1 MPTALE
7 RLNETS
13 YLSLA
18 RNLVGCDDWKSVS
31 RLLQL
36 CQKKDSS
43 GAYYLDNN
51 RQCAII
57 SLGVYLVES
66 NFKFGDKIL
75 PELLNIQ
82 KRLAKCIMP
91 VDTVP
96 KRTKSLPDA
105 ECFAFCLSSLL
116 TQVAVLQ
123 PSHFDKILTT
133 ILESAQSII
142 TALEDCCQQ
151 QNERFQALTTF
162 IRQGIAKTSVS
173 IPAES
178 AMPTEQQWLT
188 IGRVCL
194 FLAPSLLGILRGIG
208 RACLSAKPASEEE
221 KAAAVGPAR
230 LPPPQPSIVSALFP
244 PLTEP
249 DHKPCGCLSEVAAA
263 SPACPSTVDL
273 KTILKFLPTYRSI
286 ISQSLSNRLM
296 QTENCCNASPKTADL
311 FQVHRQS
318 SVCPACGKQRRPAA
332 TTGTPCRSATVAPS
346 EHSCTW
352 LSSQGSEHLLGQIA
366 SVYGGRL
373 PHRAVLSNDYL
384 SGLLIGLSTTADA
397 ENSHLCMATLSSSHM
412 KTVLKMATSLFQDRL
427 TKRLDA
433 IAALY
438 WPHRVHGVGYVYR
451 SFSTCL
457 RLCYLLLFRDILYN
471 PKQEFNEKLLG
482 TMQSVIGDIYTTFQ
496 SDLINLTGDLGPNA
510 RPPTLVSLA
519 KSSAFYKEPPGKGRS
534 TGKYRTPRLT
544 TSTVAEANEGEKDKG
559 TEEKSLDRDQSQS
572 KEVIDETLLAD
583 DHVNGMAP
591 VARTDCGSGEANGEV
606 IMSAPAA
613 AADRSPAAS
622 SRKSFTQQE
631 PQTPLSPG
639 LPVSPEFLLP
649 PDKVD
654 EDTLAVKLFDFEL
667 VTASVATCLQIL
679 ARTVTEVADAESLL
693 NRLMERIAVGIEPS
707 AYPASPSPSYQTE
720 FYPAGGMPYNSQ
732 TLGRSSDP
740 QHSRSRQI
748 QVTSYA
754 GLLVVVLDCVGLLTR
769 RFPHLS
775 KATLDCLSEF
785 LLNPSPTLS
794 KLNRIVCR
802 ATMTSHRST
811 TSTGRRVLREGS
823 STTLEPS
830 ARASRSQQL
839 LDRIRGT
846 AIHSLCRVL
855 QTTGTFVESFL
866 AELSRKFF
874 YATESDRDTSLIYQ
888 NVVLTLGQMG
898 VELAAIPHTQELILQ
913 VFQQS
918 LNSVDIL
925 NEMGEMIIDQCG
937 CMLIAGCP
945 RRIMHDNSP
954 SVYHQIIALFTELS
968 IKSAK
973 SCIFSGPLPD
983 PRSLSLFSCV
993 INGFANM
1000 AAWLQGQDELI
1011 DLLSKLLEH
1020 FVQLDVEL
1028 RRDFKNGE
1036 AMHTTHY
1043 LGSLIPVLAI
1053 LLHRLPPI
1061 QCPTTRLHKLFRD
1074 FWLYCVMFDF
1084 AQPDAKQRPKEW
1096 FLSVCEIAAKS
1107 PTLLAREPLR
1117 SELNFSSAL
1126 DSKTMSQTDFQ
1137 YLRDQLCSLLAPTS
1151 KSATLDRPTAN
1162 NIKLMSVSQ
1171 CAYLMSVF
1179 RLECLRIEYSNE
1191 MEAFHKIFQYLEDY
1205 TIRTDKSEMW
1215 TCIMQVAVQVFQRYL
1230 QRISNMRMDSQREY
1244 IVDTHA
1250 QFLLVKFNH
1259 IQKGVRIVAD
1269 QFLTDLARAFP
1280 HVMWSG
1286 RVLFTMLDI
1295 TELLSQSLEIDVN
1308 QATPV
1313 YTVPDTSFKLAIMDN
1328 LQDRQQIL
1336 SDFVKRCTSVIEEG
1350 LRWAPQLVR
1359 SHLAEY
1365 TLQREHS
1372 WQGLRHHTGLAFA
1385 SELVFNYA
1393 GSYRS
1398 GAYVGPAVLDRRP
1411 NCAKRDYSNFLCTL
1425 TLRSR
1430 FLGQII
1436 SLVKEK
1442 KDPNDV
1448 AALAIETF
1456 EKACSEAS
1464 ASGATLQPNSAT
1476 FESIQSS
1483 LFRITALLVAREDC
1497 LLPPSVTCNGTAEET
1512 DETAAQCVC
1521 NPPASRMQRCQ
1532 AYVLSGLA
1540 VRRLLQQLCRAPLK
1554 LFTPPMMELA
1564 ISCWYWLLSARSSL
1578 TLQFIY
1584 ELNAAWKYTV
1594 DQGMGAFA
1602 MEAEGS
1608 ERASP
1613 LIVSDAVSMSPNE
1626 VDATPHSMWTEF
1638 LAERM
1643 YVAQCSS
1650 QDQIQLFVFL
1660 LQNSLAGEVEYLSR
1674 SSSLD
1679 LDAAAAAADQA
1690 GNSGADSTTPA
1701 SSPPPSEGLNTSS
1714 RSTRAVA
1721 PPRARLS
1728 RSIGA
1733 LGVRFRLV
1741 KMSLSLLQ
1749 SVGGGGSTAPTEA
1762 SDMASNVSG
1771 GTANQSISTAAN
1783 VAGGGGG
1790 GGGGGAGMTSSN
1802 AVSSAVFGFP
1812 PIVRMALRE
1821 KVYAA
1826 ILNYFSVEPRYP
1838 LDGGVRLRDDLQL
1851 LISVRSAIALE
1862 RQYLSPS
1869 LISEEVDAL
1878 SQVSGQGG
1886 GTGVSGAF
1894 MSNELSPLPAVSL
1907 PAGGATA
1914 PAALSTLPAAV
1925 TRSSSLRQ
1933 TSSPWGGGGPAPRI
1947 LTTSGALYSSANT
1960 NNDLAPASAVAS
1972 ATVPAASY
1980 SYPHSMSL
1988 TPMNGTQQQILL
2000 SHPNHAGTMSLISKR
2015 SSLTGKRTR
2024 DSASAETSLRTM
2036 YQRKRSIILLLLAS
2050 EIERLVTWYNPQG
2063 KAELT
2068 LPEESDIEA
2077 WLRKKIGREKSM
2089 RDWAV
2094 LAWEHCPAAAI
2105 FLQQRLRGSD
2115 RIRGEVA
2122 RLVRGA
2128 PTLVSHI
2135 PAALQLLATPSNLE
2149 ADIPELAHILSW
2161 SPVPPVIAISFFS
2174 RMYPQHP
2181 LTQQYAVRVLTG
2193 YAPETL
2199 IFYVP
2204 QLVQGI
2210 RYDKLGYMCDFILRS
2225 SHRSPILAHQ
2235 LLWNMRTNAFTDE
2248 EGNERDLE
2256 VGPQLE
2262 WMSDQVAKGF
2272 TGPALEF
2279 YRREFAFFDQITAVS
2294 GEIRPFPKGPERKK
2308 ACFEALSRIKLQRGC
2323 YLPSNPDSIVLEIDY
2338 NSGTPMQ
2345 SAAKAPYLAKFRV
2358 YKCGVAQLEK
2368 TAILAATAGMEQPK
2382 PVVAESTA
2390 GRRDSTMF
2398 ASLKGPF
2405 MKNRRQTSGAGAGSK
2420 LERGGTTERQ
2430 KDAAAVPVPDHWQ
2443 ACIFKVGD
2451 DVRQDILA
2459 LQVIQIFKN
2468 VFQQCGLDLFL
2479 YPYKV
2484 VATGPGSGVIEC
2496 VPDSKSRDQIG
2507 RQTDSGMYDYFLSCF
2522 GDESTPA
2529 FQTARRN
2536 FVTSMAA
2543 YSVACYLLQIK
2554 DRHNGNIM
2562 LDKNGHIIHIDFG
2575 FMFESSPGGNLGWE
2589 PDIKLTKEMLMI
2601 MGGTVDRPAFQWF
2614 EQLSVRAYLA
2624 LRPYRE
2630 AIVALVSLML
2640 DSGLPCFRGQ
2650 TIKLLRQRFMPTVS
2664 DREAANAFIRMVRA
2678 CVDHWRAKSYDYL
2691 QYYQNRIPC

>member
-1 MPTALE
+1 MPVALE

-13 YLSLA
+13 YLNLA

-43 GAYYLDNN
+43 GAYYLDSN

-66 NFKFGDKIL
+66 NFKFGEKIL

-82 KRLAKCIMP
+82 KRLAKCTMP
-91 VDTVP
+91 VDTIP
-96 KRTKSLPDA
+96 KRTKTLPDA

-123 PSHFDKILTT
+123 PSHCDKILTT
-133 ILESAQSII
+133 VLESAQSII

-162 IRQGIAKTSVS
+162 IRQGITKTSVT
-173 IPAES
+173 IPPES
-178 AMPTEQQWLT
+178 ALPTEQQWLT

-208 RACLSAKPASEEE
+208 RAWLSAKPTSEDE
-221 KAAAVGPAR
+221 KAAGVNSACL
-230 LPPPQPSIVSALFP
+230 LPRPPQPSIVSALFP
-244 PLTEP
+244 PLAEP
-249 DHKPCGCLSEVAAA
+249 DPKSCKCLSQAAAA
-263 SPACPSTVDL
+263 SSACPSVADL
-273 KTILKFLPTYRSI
+273 DTILKFLPTYRSI

-296 QTENCCNASPKTADL
+296 QSRNRCRVPPKTADL
-311 FQVHRQS
+311 FQPHWQS
-318 SVCPACGKQRRPAA
+318 SMCPACGKQRRPAA
-332 TTGTPCRSATVAPS
+332 SCVPNCSSALTPSDYC
-346 EHSCTW
+346 CTW

-384 SGLLIGLSTTADA
+384 SGLLIGLSTTTDA
-397 ENSHLCMATLSSSHM
+397 EYSHLCMATLLPSHM

-438 WPHRVHGVGYVYR
+438 WPHRIHGVGYVYR
-451 SFSTCL
+451 SFSTSL

-471 PKQEFNEKLLG
+471 PKQEFNDKVLG

-496 SDLINLTGDLGPNA
+496 SDLINLTADLGPNA
-510 RPPTLVSLA
+510 RPPTLVNLA
-519 KSSAFYKEPPGKGRS
+519 KASAFYKEPLGKGRS
-534 TGKYRTPRLT
+534 AGRHRTSRFT
-544 TSTVAEANEGEKDKG
+544 AASVAEANEEENEKGAGEKSPG
-559 TEEKSLDRDQSQS
+559 RERSQS
-572 KEVIDETLLAD
+572 SDLIDETILTD
-583 DHVNGMAP
+583 DHNNGIAP
-591 VARTDCGSGEANGEV
+591 AFPGQEPLPQTDCGPGEANGV
-606 IMSAPAA
+606 IRT
-613 AADRSPAAS
+613 AADRSPTAS
-622 SRKSFTQQE
+622 SKKSFALQG
-631 PQTPLSPG
+631 PATPLSPG
-639 LPVSPEFLLP
+639 FPVSTEFLLST
-649 PDKVD
+649 DKVD
-654 EDTLAVKLFDFEL
+654 EDILAVKLFDFEL

-693 NRLMERIAVGIEPS
+693 NRLMERIAAGIECTV
-707 AYPASPSPSYQTE
+707 YPASPSPSYQTE
-720 FYPAGGMPYNSQ
+720 FHPAGGMPQ

-740 QHSRSRQI
+740 QYSRSRQI
-748 QVTSYA
+748 QVTSHA

-785 LLNPSPTLS
+785 LLNPSLTLS
-794 KLNRIVCR
+794 RLNRIVCR
-802 ATMTSHRST
+802 ASMASHRST
-811 TSTGRRVLREGS
+811 TSTGRRVVRQGS
-823 STTLEPS
+823 STTLEHS
-830 ARASRSQQL
+830 SRASRSQQL

-855 QTTGTFVESFL
+855 LTTKTFVESFL

-874 YATESDRDTSLIYQ
+874 NATESDRDTSLIYQ

-898 VELAAIPHTQELILQ
+898 VELAAIPHAQELILQ

-918 LNSVDIL
+918 LSSIDIL

-937 CMLIAGCP
+937 CMLIAGCL
-945 RRIMHDNSP
+945 RGTVRDNSP

-1011 DLLSKLLEH
+1011 DLLGRLLEH

-1036 AMHTTHY
+1036 TMHTTHY
-1043 LGSLIPVLAI
+1043 LGSLIPVLAV

-1061 QCPTTRLHKLFRD
+1061 QRPTTRLHKLFRD

-1084 AQPDAKQRPKEW
+1084 AQPDAKQQPKEW
-1096 FLSVCEIAAKS
+1096 FLGVCEIAAKS

-1151 KSATLDRPTAN
+1151 KSAALDRPTAN

-1171 CAYLMSVF
+1171 CAYLMSVL
-1179 RLECLRIEYSNE
+1179 RLECLRIEYSDE

-1230 QRISNMRMDSQREY
+1230 QRISSMRMDSQREY

-1269 QFLTDLARAFP
+1269 QFLADLARAFP

-1328 LQDRQQIL
+1328 VQDRQQIL

-1350 LRWAPQLVR
+1350 LKWAPQLVR

-1393 GSYRS
+1393 GSHRS
-1398 GAYVGPAVLDRRP
+1398 GTCLGPAALDKRP

-1430 FLGQII
+1430 FLGQVI
-1436 SLVKEK
+1436 SLVKENR
-1442 KDPNDV
+1442 DPNDV
-1448 AALAIETF
+1448 AASAIETF

-1464 ASGATLQPNSAT
+1464 ASGAALQPNSDA
-1476 FESIQSS
+1476 FESIQSC
-1483 LFRITALLVAREDC
+1483 LFRITALLVAREDRP
-1497 LLPPSVTCNGTAEET
+1497 LSPIAVCNGIEAETE
-1512 DETAAQCVC
+1512 ARFAQCVG
-1521 NPPASRMQRCQ
+1521 NHPANRMQRCQ
-1532 AYVLSGLA
+1532 AYLLSGLA

-1564 ISCWYWLLSARSSL
+1564 ISCWYWLLSARSCL

-1584 ELNAAWKYTV
+1584 ELNAAWKYTI

-1602 MEAEGS
+1602 LEAEDA

-1613 LIVSDAVSMSPNE
+1613 LIVSDSVSMSPSE

-1650 QDQIQLFVFL
+1650 QDQIQLFVYL
-1660 LQNSLAGEVEYLSR
+1660 LQNSLAGEVDYLSR

-1679 LDAAAAAADQA
+1679 LTAAVDQA
-1690 GNSGADSTTPA
+1690 GNGVADSTTTPA
-1701 SSPPPSEGLNTSS
+1701 PPSQYDGLNTSS
-1714 RSTRAVA
+1714 RDTRIVA
-1721 PPRARLS
+1721 PPRTRLS

-1749 SVGGGGSTAPTEA
+1749 SVGGSTTLTEA
-1762 SDMASNVSG
+1762 SDIASNVSG
-1771 GTANQSISTAAN
+1771 GTVNQSISTAAN
-1783 VAGGGGG
+1783 VAAAAVSGGGGG
-1790 GGGGGAGMTSSN
+1790 GGSGVGAGTTSSG
-1802 AVSSAVFGFP
+1802 AVSSATFGFP

-1878 SQVSGQGG
+1878 SQVSGQAG
-1886 GTGVSGAF
+1886 GTGMGGAF
-1894 MSNELSPLPAVSL
+1894 LSNDMSPLPPVPL
-1907 PAGGATA
+1907 PAGATLP
-1914 PAALSTLPAAV
+1914 PAMSTLPTGV

-1933 TSSPWGGGGPAPRI
+1933 ASSPWGGGGGPSQRT

-1960 NNDLAPASAVAS
+1960 NNDLAPASAIAS
-1972 ATVPAASY
+1972 ATVHAASY

-1988 TPMNGTQQQILL
+1988 TPMNGTQQQVLL
-2000 SHPNHAGTMSLISKR
+2000 SHHNHAGTLSLVSKH

-2024 DSASAETSLRTM
+2024 DSTSAETSLRTM

-2068 LPEESDIEA
+2068 LPEEPDIEA

-2094 LAWEHCPAAAI
+2094 LVWEHCPAAAI

-2149 ADIPELAHILSW
+2149 ADIPELAHVLSW
-2161 SPVPPVIAISFFS
+2161 SPVPPVTAISFFS

-2204 QLVQGI
+2204 QLVQGV

-2235 LLWNMRTNAFTDE
+2235 LLWNMRTNVFTDE
-2248 EGNERDLE
+2248 DGTERDLE

-2272 TGPALEF
+2272 TGPAQEF

-2294 GEIRPFPKGPERKK
+2294 GQIRPFPKGPERKK
-2308 ACFEALSRIKLQRGC
+2308 ACLEALSRIKLQRGC

-2358 YKCGVAQLEK
+2358 YRCGVAQLEK
-2368 TAILAATAGMEQPK
+2368 AAILAATADTEQPK
-2382 PVVAESTA
+2382 PVVPESTT
-2390 GRRDSTMF
+2390 GRRDSTVF
-2398 ASLKGPF
+2398 SSLKGPF
-2405 MKNRRQTSGAGAGSK
+2405 MKSRRQASGVPK
-2420 LERGGTTERQ
+2420 LERGSTVNRQ
-2430 KDAAAVPVPDHWQ
+2430 NDIAPAVPVPDHWQ

-2468 VFQQCGLDLFL
+2468 VFEQCGLDLFL